1 MEKVKKII
9 VPVIIVIVL
18 LGIASGLYYL
28 KTNVISKDK
37 AKEIAMNVI
46 NNDVLQ
52 GQVTATFKEITSKN
66 GVYMIKIELQ
76 GQEYYS
82 YITKDGK
89 IVFPQGVEATSQE
102 EENKQATKDIP
113 KEEKSTAMLFVMSF
127 CPYGNQAEDAMAPV
141 YNLLKDKADVQ
152 LHYVIYSNY
161 NGGGSNYCLDKENK
175 YCSMH
180 GIQELNQG
188 VRELCVQKYQPD
200 KLWNF
205 VLGVNTACAS
215 SDADTCWEAVATK
228 TGVDIAKIKT
238 CQKDEAIT
246 LLANEVALNE
256 KYSVQGSPMLLIN
269 EKEFTGSRSAE
280 GYKAGVCAGFKT
292 EPTECSQSLS
302 TDTTAANGSCE

>member
-9 VPVIIVIVL
+9 VPVIIVVVL
-18 LGIASGLYYL
+18 LGIAAGLYYL

-37 AKEIAMNVI
+37 AKEIAMDVI

-52 GQVTATFKEITSKN
+52 GQATATFKEITSKN

-89 IVFPQGVEATSQE
+89 IVFPQGIEATSQE

-141 YNLLKDKADVQ
+141 YNLLKDKADIQ

-205 VLGVNTACAS
+205 VLGINTACTANN
-215 SDADTCWEAVATK
+215 ADTCWETVAK
-228 TGVDIAKIKT
+228 TAGINTTQIKT
-238 CQKDEAIT
+238 CQKDEATT

-256 KYSVQGSPMLLIN
+256 KYGVQGSPMLLIN
-269 EKEFTGSRSAE
+269 EKEFTGNRSAE
-280 GYKAGVCAGFKT
+280 GYKAGVCAGFET

-302 TDTTAANGSCE
+302 SETNAANGSCE